1 MFKEALRSV
10 VEGTEGSIAGLLMD
24 FEGIP
29 VESFTRD
36 GSNFD
41 IETVGA
47 EVSVVVKAIQRAGE
61 MLDVGD
67 TQEVALKSEKM
78 TTLIRI
84 INQTYLVAITTDPE
98 RNLGKGRFLRRVLAP
113 KLAQELATCA
123 RRIPRPGFHPA
134 RRIFPR
140 FSRRTPMHLS
150 LEELKNLF
158 KTLEAGGVAEFE
170 YQDEKYRVKV
180 GLARPQ
186 VVAAAPARSSPVASP
201 GPIAP

>member
-67 TQEVALKSEKM
+67 TQEVALKSEK
-78 TTLIRI
+78 I
-84 INQTYLVAITTDPE
+84 INQTYFVAITMDPE
-98 RNLGKGRFLRRVLAP
+98 GNLGKGRFLLRVLAP
-113 KLAQELATCA
+113 KLAQELAT
-123 RRIPRPGFHPA
+123 
-134 RRIFPR
+134 
-140 FSRRTPMHLS
+140 
-150 LEELKNLF
+150 
-158 KTLEAGGVAEFE
+158 
-170 YQDEKYRVKV
+170 
-180 GLARPQ
+180 
-186 VVAAAPARSSPVASP
+186 
-201 GPIAP
+201 